1 MIHRLLKNS
10 RYSIG
15 KVNKYLYKLR
25 YTKSS
30 ISSSRSNEQLINS
43 VIIIFMYSFNYF
55 EKNLKTI
62 KSTEEMI
69 KYIEVNM
76 KTYQQFAIYYSYLI
90 FKNIPLKLLLNPIFI
105 LNIFYRYIFH
115 PNLLIKRLI
124 RLI

>member
-1 MIHRLLKNS
+1 
-10 RYSIG
+10 
-15 KVNKYLYKLR
+15 
-25 YTKSS
+25 
-30 ISSSRSNEQLINS
+30 
-43 VIIIFMYSFNYF
+43 MYSFNYI

-69 KYIEVNM
+69 KYIDKYENIP
-76 KTYQQFAIYYSYLI
+76 AICNLLFI
-90 FKNIPLKLLLNPIFI
+90 LNFKNIPLKLLLNPIFI